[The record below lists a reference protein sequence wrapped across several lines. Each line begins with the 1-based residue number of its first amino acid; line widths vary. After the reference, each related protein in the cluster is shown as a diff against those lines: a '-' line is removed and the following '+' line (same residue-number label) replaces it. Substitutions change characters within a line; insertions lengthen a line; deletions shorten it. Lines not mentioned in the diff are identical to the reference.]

1 MVQKENGLS
10 VPFGNQAYL
19 IEMITGSKI
28 VLREK
33 KLDDALDDYT
43 WQSDAELA
51 RLDAA
56 PRLTISFYQYL
67 MDYTDE
73 LRYSSLTRRAFAIDT
88 LDGRHIG
95 NCGYYGIDEAR
106 GDTELGIIMG
116 DRDYWDQGY
125 GADAVNTLVDYI
137 FRATRLNRIHLKTLD
152 WNTRAHR
159 CFQKCGFAPCG
170 RLNRDGYNFLLME
183 TFRHQRQL
191 PQQEG

>member
-1 MVQKENGLS
+1 
-10 VPFGNQAYL
+10 
-19 IEMITGSKI
+19 MITGGKI

-56 PRLTISFYQYL
+56 PRLTVSFYQYL

-73 LRYSSLTRRAFAIDT
+73 LRYSSPTRRAFAIDT

-106 GDTELGIIMG
+106 GDAELGVMVG
-116 DRDYWDQGY
+116 DRDYWGQGY

-137 FRATRLNRIHLKTLD
+137 FRATKLNRIHLKTLD

-159 CFQKCGFAPCG
+159 CFQKCGFTPCG
-170 RLNRDGYNFLLME
+170 RMNRDGYNFLLME
-183 TFRHQRQL
+183 IFRHQGQ
-191 PQQEG
+191 PSKEGEVNQI